1 MFHLFSKVYV
11 TSDSTIDLDF
21 DRVVISNKYGV
32 GMYEALDKVSYG
44 ELCAYGKT
52 IDSVLDGKTFS
63 AFINSLLQKVNN
75 TGKKVI
81 IYADDDNFSKFISLW
96 FKSIFLNPTAES
108 SWKIIDYHIRK
119 EKILKNWKHSSTP
132 TEHDIFKE
140 VTEAKFIEHFNETQ
154 PQNLSSITSE
164 LSFEI
169 LLASYLAN
177 GTQKDSLK
185 QTLNTLLNRSIQE
198 LLVEIKYTYIKNYTK
213 PTFPSLPVELPFFSD
228 SSLYRSESIG
238 KVSGSSSIDLIGA
251 TSEDI
256 ELFKQTAVKVL
267 TEWEQFNSNS
277 NVVNLV
283 GLINFVRTEITDEQL
298 NYLIN
303 FEKTSLSNNRLYSA
317 TDEEKINIYFL
328 DFVLN
333 SNTEDLKSYILK

>member
-11 TSDSTIDLDF
+11 ASDSTINLDF
-21 DRVVISNKYGV
+21 DRVVISNKYGI

-52 IDSVLDGKTFS
+52 IDSALNGKTFS

-81 IYADDDNFSKFISLW
+81 IYVDDNNFSKFMSLW
-96 FKSIFLNPTAES
+96 FKSIFLNPTTES
-108 SWKIIDYHIRK
+108 SWKIIDDYIRK
-119 EKILKNWKHSSTP
+119 EKILKNWRYSSTS
-132 TEHDIFKE
+132 TESDIFKE
-140 VTEAKFIEHFNETQ
+140 VTEVKFIEHFNEAQ

-169 LLASYLAN
+169 LLASYLAD

-185 QTLNTLLNRSIQE
+185 QTLNTLLNRSMQE
-198 LLVEIKYTYIKNYTK
+198 LVIEIKHTYVKNYKK
-213 PTFPSLPVELPFFSD
+213 PAFPSLPVELTFFSD
-228 SSLYRSESIG
+228 SSLYKSESIG
-238 KVSGSSSIDLIGA
+238 RVSGSSSVDLIGA

-267 TEWEQFNSNS
+267 TEWDQFNSNS
-277 NVVNLV
+277 NIVNRV

-303 FEKTSLSNNRLYSA
+303 FEKTSLSNNRLYSSA
-317 TDEEKINIYFL
+317 DEEKINIYFL

-333 SNTEDLKSYILK
+333 STQENLTDYILK